1 MVNEN
6 AYKTSFLVAT
16 TYSRTATVVLM
27 LETETLSIDLAEE
40 DMLAVWQKNSNF
52 VIQGEFWF
60 PRPNFC

>member
-16 TYSRTATVVLM
+16 TDSRTATVVLM

-40 DMLAVWQKNSNF
+40 DVLAVWQKKTAIS
-52 VIQGEFWF
+52 
-60 PRPNFC
+60 